1 MPDHQLPDPLPARP
15 VADPRAVIRGDRYR
29 ITVLTDGLLRLEY
42 APDGTVED
50 RASAFALTRDLPV
63 PAFTVHD
70 RGQALEIVTDRLH
83 LTYDRGPFSTGG
95 LSVQVRGNISSYH
108 SVWRYGEPAADLG
121 GTARTLD
128 LADGRIPLEPGV
140 VSRVGYA
147 VIDDSRTLLL
157 DADGWVAP
165 RPPGR
170 TDLYLF
176 AYGHDYAAAVRA
188 FYAVSGHPP
197 LVPRWALGN
206 WWSRYHRYTADGYR
220 ALIER
225 FRAEG
230 LPFSVSVIDMDW
242 HLVDIDPAHGSGWTG
257 YTWNRELI
265 PDPEGMLAWLHEH
278 GLKVALNVHPAD
290 GVRAFED
297 AYPRMATAM
306 GIDPASEQPVD
317 FDIADQ
323 RFVTNYFEQV
333 HHPLE
338 DEGVD
343 FWWLDWQQG
352 THSALA
358 GLDPLW
364 LLNHF
369 HYLDSTRRG
378 QRPITFSRYA
388 GPGSHRYPVG
398 FSGDTINSWGS
409 LEFQPRFTATAANIG
424 FGWWSHDI
432 GGNMFGYRDNELV
445 TRWFQFGTFSPI
457 NRLHSTLSRF
467 MGKEPWNY
475 PAEYAA
481 VMVDFLRLRH
491 RLLPYLYTMNER
503 AHRTNRALCRP
514 LYHVDRQGDIY
525 VPRAFGSRNTFL
537 FGSKLLVA
545 PITSPADPV
554 TRLGA
559 ATTWLPDGPWI
570 DFFTDLRYVGGR
582 TVHLHRPLS
591 GYPVLARPGAIV
603 PMTAPEEYGVGNPT
617 AFEVHVFAGA
627 VGSFVLYEDDDAA
640 APRAV
645 RTLLEWDDDASRFTV
660 APADGDL
667 DVVPERRRWTVI
679 LHGIS
684 DAESVDGGVATP
696 GAGRLAIDLGEV
708 SPADGATV
716 ALTNPVLGGGPTINE
731 RLFEILNAAQ
741 CDYAAKERAW
751 AMISHPR
758 DTLDVVR
765 RLDGI
770 DLPNPLRAALTEI
783 LLSDG

>member
-128 LADGRIPLEPGV
+128 MADGRIPLEPGV

-257 YTWNRELI
+257 YTWNRELFPE
-265 PDPEGMLAWLHEH
+265 PDEFLAWLHAN
-278 GLKVALNVHPAD
+278 GLRVTLNVHPAD
-290 GVRAFED
+290 GVRAFEQ
-297 AYPRMATAM
+297 AYPALAAALGRDATSGSPIA
-306 GIDPASEQPVD
+306 
-317 FDIADQ
+317 FD
-323 RFVTNYFEQV
+323 VTDREFLAAYFQV
-333 HHPLE
+333 LHRGLE
-338 DEGVD
+338 RQGVD
-343 FWWLDWQQG
+343 FWWVDWQSG
-352 THSALA
+352 PHSRVP
-358 GLDPLW
+358 GVDPLW
-364 LLNHF
+364 MLNHF
-369 HYLDSTRRG
+369 HFLDSVRAG
-378 QRPITFSRYA
+378 AGLTFSRYA

-398 FSGDTINSWGS
+398 FSGDAVISWAS
-409 LEFQPRFTATAANIG
+409 LAFQPEFTATAANIG
-424 FGWWSHDI
+424 YGWWSHDV
-432 GGNMFGYRDNELV
+432 GGHMFGVKDDELLA
-445 TRWFQFGTFSPI
+445 RWVQFGTFSPI
-457 NRLHSTLSRF
+457 LRLHSGSNPF
-467 MGKEPWNY
+467 IHKEPWTLQ
-475 PAEYAA
+475 PATRA
-481 VMVDFLRLRH
+481 VLTAYLRLRH
-491 RLLPYLYTMNER
+491 RLVPYLHTMNHAAAQGTPLVRPMYWAHPER
-503 AHRTNRALCRP
+503 DEAYR
-514 LYHVDRQGDIY
+514 
-525 VPRAFGSRNTFL
+525 VPNQYL
-537 FGSKLLVA
+537 FGTQLVVA
-545 PITSPADPV
+545 PVVTPADPV
-554 TRLGA
+554 SRLGSVTA
-559 ATTWLPDGPWI
+559 WLPPGDW
-570 DFFTDLRYVGGR
+570 TDIRTGRRYAGDR
-582 TVHLHRPLS
+582 ELALHRELADI
-591 GYPVLARPGAIV
+591 PVLGRAGAIV
-603 PMTAPEEYGVGNPT
+603 PLDAAEVPGNDPVLPDALEILVVPGADGAFDLIEDDGRGAVAITPLRWDDAGRTLTVGP
-617 AFEVHVFAGA
+617 AAGA
-627 VGSFVLYEDDDAA
+627 VGVLPARRSWSVTIPGGPPGAVVTAAVTDTVTPAAGPGPARDDAA
-640 APRAV
+640 ELFHRLDLAHLEHELKLLAWRAVTGPEPVGPRLGRLHALGLPRAV
-645 RTLLEWDDDASRFTV
+645 
-660 APADGDL
+660 
-667 DVVPERRRWTVI
+667 
-679 LHGIS
+679 
-684 DAESVDGGVATP
+684 ESALIEVLTA
-696 GAGRLAIDLGEV
+696 AG
-708 SPADGATV
+708 
-716 ALTNPVLGGGPTINE
+716 
-731 RLFEILNAAQ
+731 
-741 CDYAAKERAW
+741 
-751 AMISHPR
+751 
-758 DTLDVVR
+758 
-765 RLDGI
+765 
-770 DLPNPLRAALTEI
+770 
-783 LLSDG
+783 